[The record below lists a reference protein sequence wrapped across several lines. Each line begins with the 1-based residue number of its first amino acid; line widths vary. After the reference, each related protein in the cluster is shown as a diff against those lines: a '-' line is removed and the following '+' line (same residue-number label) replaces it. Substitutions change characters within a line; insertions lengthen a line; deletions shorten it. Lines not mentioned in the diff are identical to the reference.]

1 MDKAHEQARAWRE
14 SLSLSVAAL
23 AKLSGYSAVSI
34 YYMEWGRTPP
44 RTAKHIAGKQKSG
57 KIKDVV
63 WQRYRNTCAGV
74 EAQLRAGKQFN
85 FARQEAGEGSK

>member
-1 MDKAHEQARAWRE
+1 MTPHDQARQWRA
-14 SLSLSVAAL
+14 SLKLSVADL
-23 AKLSGYSAVSI
+23 AKLTGYSEVAI
-34 YYMEWGRTPP
+34 RWFEWGKTPP

-57 KIKDVV
+57 KIKAVV

-85 FARQEAGEGSK
+85 FGG